1 MHIAIRR
8 AAHDYEVHI
17 AVADLWCFGSQAD
30 DGFCVSP
37 YNKDDQSEW
46 LYKPLILGEAYL
58 CNLEKS
64 NITMS

>member
-46 LYKPLILGEAYL
+46 LYKPLILG
-58 CNLEKS
+58 
-64 NITMS
+64 